1 MVRETGE
8 CFLSSRIILVVILSI
23 KKKMTQ
29 THLVYSIKMPQ
40 GNLHTGGKWIC
51 AEKS

>member
-1 MVRETGE
+1 MFPFQQDYIGSNSVHQ
-8 CFLSSRIILVVILSI
+8 

>member
-1 MVRETGE
+1 MFPFQQDYICSNSVHQ
-8 CFLSSRIILVVILSI
+8 
-23 KKKMTQ
+23 KKMTQ